1 MAAPQGPLVG
11 LRVLDFTIYAN
22 GPSATQKL
30 CDGGAEVVKV
40 EVAEGAPERIQSA
53 YITPDGYRWLHG
65 HLNRGKKSIVV
76 DLKHPRAAEVLEPLV
91 KWADVIANNF
101 RAGGLE
107 RLGLSY
113 ERCRRWNPGVIY
125 TSNSG
130 FGPAGEWA
138 EKPSFDGI
146 AQAFSGAMVE
156 AGGGPTQGT

>member
-53 YITPDGYRWLHG
+53 YITP
-65 HLNRGKKSIVV
+65 RG
-76 DLKHPRAAEVLEPLV
+76 
-91 KWADVIANNF
+91 
-101 RAGGLE
+101 
-107 RLGLSY
+107 
-113 ERCRRWNPGVIY
+113 WNPRVIY

-138 EKPSFDGI
+138 EWVQERSAWALLPR
-146 AQAFSGAMVE
+146 
-156 AGGGPTQGT
+156 